1 LQELLKFAALIHLA
15 HDVAA
20 ADEFLLHIKL
30 WNGRPVGKLL
40 DALTNRVVFERVD
53 ACEADTEV
61 RQDLGYR
68 RREAA
73 LRKSVGSL
81 S

>member
-20 ADEFLLHIKL
+20 ADEFLF
-30 WNGRPVGKLL
+30 GKLL